1 MGAYLN
7 DHPHLDSL
15 PSRHSRRLYEA
26 GGSAELDRHYRVMA
40 GTTPMQGDPGTWL
53 VMVSL
58 GAVAGE
64 DNRILL
70 TEAGRICAQLELAAR
85 TREAS

>member
-1 MGAYLN
+1 MTTRTLTRS
-7 DHPHLDSL
+7 HLDIL
-15 PSRHSRRLYEA
+15 AAFYEA

>member
-1 MGAYLN
+1 MTTRTLTRS
-7 DHPHLDSL
+7 HLDIL
-15 PSRHSRRLYEA
+15 DAFYEA